1 MRSRSIAASWRGAPR
16 SPSASAKRRGR
27 SSPAAPPPTSAP
39 AESRASRWV
48 AAGDVNGFL
57 GLALDNVTNLVILSS
72 LLIGVFGFPADLV
85 LGRMVPGTALGVL
98 VGDLAYTWL
107 AVRLGRRT
115 GRDDVTAMP
124 FGIDTPTL
132 FAMVFGVL
140 GPVMTATGDP
150 VLAWKVGMA
159 ATLAIGLAKVGLA
172 FGGDW
177 ARRVVPRAALLGSIG
192 GVAILLIA
200 FLPTLKILRDPLVG
214 LVALLVLLLGL
225 FGRVRMPLGVPGAF
239 AAVLAGTAL
248 FWLRAWLGRGG
259 DAGPPVAVTLA
270 LAIPWPTLAWLDAL
284 EATLPYLSLAL
295 PFALVTIIGGI
306 DNTESAAAAG
316 DEYRTRDILLTEAGA
331 TVLAALCGG
340 VIQNTPYIGHPAYRA
355 MGARAGY
362 TLATGLVIG
371 GGAAAGALSL
381 LVAVLPEAAIAPIL
395 VFIGLEITAQGFLAS
410 PPRHGAAVALAFVPT
425 AAALVLIEAGGLL
438 SAAGVSPARLTGE
451 AALTH
456 QTLLVLG
463 NGFILTGVVWGW
475 PLVTIIDRHFA
486 MTGVLFSFAS
496 AAALFGVIH
505 SPEPSGALFWPWAT
519 PSVLPAPLAGAYGVL
534 AAICWLATTA
544 ARSGAKRRISA

>member
-107 AVRLGRRT
+107 ALRLMRRSGRA
-115 GRDDVTAMP
+115 DVTAMP

-140 GPVMTATGDP
+140 GPAMAATGDP

-177 ARRVVPRAALLGSIG
+177 ARRVVPRAALLGSIA

-225 FGRVRMPLGVPGAF
+225 FGRVRMVFGLPGAF
-239 AAVLAGTAL
+239 VAVLAGTAI

-340 VIQNTPYIGHPAYRA
+340 VVQNTPYIGHPAYKA

-371 GGAAAGALSL
+371 L
-381 LVAVLPEAAIAPIL
+381 
-395 VFIGLEITAQGFLAS
+395 
-410 PPRHGAAVALAFVPT
+410 GAAV
-425 AAALVLIEAGGLL
+425 
-438 SAAGVSPARLTGE
+438 
-451 AALTH
+451 
-456 QTLLVLG
+456 
-463 NGFILTGVVWGW
+463 
-475 PLVTIIDRHFA
+475 
-486 MTGVLFSFAS
+486 
-496 AAALFGVIH
+496 
-505 SPEPSGALFWPWAT
+505 
-519 PSVLPAPLAGAYGVL
+519 
-534 AAICWLATTA
+534 
-544 ARSGAKRRISA
+544 